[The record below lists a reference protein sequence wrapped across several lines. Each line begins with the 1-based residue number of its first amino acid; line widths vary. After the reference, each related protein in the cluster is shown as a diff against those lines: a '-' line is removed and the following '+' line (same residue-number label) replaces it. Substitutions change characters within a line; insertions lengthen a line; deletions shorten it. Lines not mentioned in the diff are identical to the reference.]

1 MNGMLIN
8 TIILAINQENLM
20 ASLDIMAKGMLG
32 IFVVI
37 GLLALCVFGLTK
49 IGNKSNKKD

>member
-1 MNGMLIN
+1 MLIN